1 LVLARATSSR
11 LKQRGV
17 FSVGSDGLIDLKK
30 ARAAIVGNRSI
41 AHAYMDDVNERQRG
55 VVPAASTEPPLT
67 GEPLVEDSP
76 EPGTTATT
84 RRQFERARTIR
95 ESFNASM
102 ARLQFQERSGL
113 LVERMGSSKPG
124 WECSAAVMYFAESA
138 YLCMR
143 LRALAHRRGCGREAR
158 LRAGRVHGRAPRSRQ
173 VGLRQVRDLDPGAG
187 GAAHHRQGHPHHRL
201 LAQVLVAKYVD
212 HLPLYR

>member
-1 LVLARATSSR
+1 VLARATSSR

-30 ARAAIVGNRSI
+30 ARAAIAGNRSI

-113 LVERMGSSKPG
+113 LVERMVAERVLFEKARFARDAWLAWPSKTAPLLAAELG
-124 WECSAAVMYFAESA
+124 IENSEALLTALSAHVHKQIT
-138 YLCMR
+138 
-143 LRALAHRRGCGREAR
+143 AL
-158 LRAGRVHGRAPRSRQ
+158 
-173 VGLRQVRDLDPGAG
+173 GAG
-187 GAAHHRQGHPHHRL
+187 TAEFRNEPRT
-201 LAQVLVAKYVD
+201 
-212 HLPLYR
+212 